1 MRGGDKTLAEAA
13 VIRRES
19 AEMEVPAYVRVPPEA
34 HVAFQARGCGIDCD
48 ADAGREGPPVPR
60 KCITPAQL
68 DDGGE
73 LVPEDEGV
81 RDRRVSDPG
90 VVVRMKV
97 ASADAGGSHAK
108 EDLAPTGRGRIGDF
122 LHPQVAGT
130 MEPDALHLRTGTPRR
145 GGALSGN

>member
-1 MRGGDKTLAEAA
+1 
-13 VIRRES
+13 V
-19 AEMEVPAYVRVPPEA
+19 
-34 HVAFQARGCGIDCD
+34 
-48 ADAGREGPPVPR
+48 
-60 KCITPAQL
+60 L

-73 LVPEDEGV
+73 LVPEDERV
-81 RDRRVSDPG
+81 RDERVPDPG
-90 VVVRMKV
+90 VVVRMEI